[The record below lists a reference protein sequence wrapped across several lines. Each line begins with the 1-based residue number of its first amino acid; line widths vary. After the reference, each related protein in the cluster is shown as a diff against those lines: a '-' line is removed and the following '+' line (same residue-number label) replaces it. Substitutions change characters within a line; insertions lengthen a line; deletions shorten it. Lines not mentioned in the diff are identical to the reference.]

1 MSFLDITQSVDS
13 LHHTVEESIRL
24 EVMRPSDD
32 DLTDIEDRLRTTIAH
47 LRRYR
52 NSITAPVNRLP
63 WEILGRI
70 FEFAVQR
77 RKYISD
83 YGNVREVTKATERLT
98 WVCHAWRTVASGWP
112 RLWSTIHESQ
122 DYPLDSAR
130 SRLALSRSG
139 EVPLVLHLQL
149 PLCSQERTVFQDI
162 CDNRP
167 YQVREAYVT
176 LPRCPVRYA
185 EKYQHKLSITS
196 FLSSTFPN
204 LDYLHLVVSLGVPY
218 PSSTLFGGQSSQL
231 RALTLNLQRIS
242 DITVA
247 NTFSNLIHLR
257 IIYALSDM
265 EPLLQE
271 TSPMNNLL
279 RNSPCLE
286 TLVISA
292 YPQGFWE
299 PQRHHQGSLV
309 PISLPDLRA
318 ICLYFMPIDAALV
331 VLSRIQPSSSTK
343 INLTKV
349 EFPRARGNTPWHLT
363 RPKPITALRSV
374 AGLTDLDVVV
384 NVHDGKWESFYI
396 NARGPDSG
404 VSFEFDNAVD
414 GHRGHIQRLFCQEVD
429 TRGITTL
436 RISTS
441 GSHKGIEERFLR
453 FSDAFMANMPSV
465 SKLVL
470 RLPGSPGNTWGPAL
484 DVDSMMDYMESI
496 LAPDLSD
503 IPVPQLEFLSI
514 EVPIRHNFEHEKLVE
529 GMARISRAR
538 ERVGHPIRS
547 VTACQSSERL
557 PAIRFAVTPPPSE
570 DGCTVAVAGNSDGP
584 WQPSLGDMMANSST
598 WAVIHEY
605 WGHIFY

>member
-1 MSFLDITQSVDS
+1 M
-13 LHHTVEESIRL
+13 
-24 EVMRPSDD
+24 
-32 DLTDIEDRLRTTIAH
+32 
-47 LRRYR
+47 
-52 NSITAPVNRLP
+52 NRLP

-218 PSSTLFGGQSSQL
+218 PSSTLFQSSQL

-286 TLVISA
+286 TLVIFA
-292 YPQGFWE
+292 YPQCFWE
-299 PQRHHQGSLV
+299 PQGHHQGSLV

-343 INLTKV
+343 INLTEV
-349 EFPRARGNTPWHLT
+349 EFPARGNVPWHLT
-363 RPKPITALRSV
+363 RPSPIAALRSV

-384 NVHDGKWESFYI
+384 KFDDTIWRSRRESFYI
-396 NARGPDSG
+396 NARGPESG
-404 VSFEFDNAVD
+404 VSFQFNNAVVYQ
-414 GHRGHIQRLFCQEVD
+414 RGHVQRLFCQEVD

-441 GSHKGIEERFLR
+441 GSNIDTEERFLR
-453 FSDAFMANMPSV
+453 VSDAFMANMPSV
-465 SKLVL
+465 SKASCAYLAARGIGV
-470 RLPGSPGNTWGPAL
+470 
-484 DVDSMMDYMESI
+484 SMST
-496 LAPDLSD
+496 PWW
-503 IPVPQLEFLSI
+503 
-514 EVPIRHNFEHEKLVE
+514 
-529 GMARISRAR
+529 IS
-538 ERVGHPIRS
+538 
-547 VTACQSSERL
+547 
-557 PAIRFAVTPPPSE
+557 
-570 DGCTVAVAGNSDGP
+570 
-584 WQPSLGDMMANSST
+584 
-598 WAVIHEY
+598 
-605 WGHIFY
+605 